1 MQQKVLREWEQE
13 LETVN
18 TRTLEAFQQA
28 SLIRAED
35 YDRIVGPAT
44 HSETGEE
51 LMIYQAL
58 YGDKKVYARPMEM
71 FMGEVDHEKYPEIR
85 QKYRFEKVE

>member
-1 MQQKVLREWEQE
+1 MDRRFETGDIVKHFKREALGEEE
-13 LETVN
+13 LGTKM
-18 TRTLEAFQQA
+18 
-28 SLIRAED
+28 
-35 YDRIVGPAT
+35 YYYRIVGPAI

-85 QKYRFEKVE
+85 QMYRFEKVE